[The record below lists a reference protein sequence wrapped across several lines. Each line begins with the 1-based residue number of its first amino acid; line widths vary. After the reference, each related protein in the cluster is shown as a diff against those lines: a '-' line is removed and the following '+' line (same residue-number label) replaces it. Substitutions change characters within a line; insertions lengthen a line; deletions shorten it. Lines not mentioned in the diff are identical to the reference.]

1 MSDGGD
7 PEEPRG
13 TVGPTGPAGPSIF
26 AAVGLLAGWA
36 VRPLSIRAGA
46 AEPRV
51 TWLAIGL
58 VWFLAAV
65 VGGAAWATWRVR
77 RERLRLEPHRAV
89 NRLVLGKAC
98 ALVGAALAGGYA
110 GFALAHVNVADAGN
124 ATTQLVHAVLA
135 ALGGVAL
142 MVAALLLEHA
152 CRVPPEA

>member
-1 MSDGGD
+1 VSDGGD

-13 TVGPTGPAGPSIF
+13 TVRPTGPAGPSIF
-26 AAVGLLAGWA
+26 AALGLVAGWA
-36 VRPLSIRAGA
+36 VRPLTLRTGVV
-46 AEPRV
+46 EPRV

-65 VGGAAWATWRVR
+65 VAGAAWSTWRAR
-77 RERLRLEPHRAV
+77 RERIRLEPHRAV

-110 GFALAHVNVADAGN
+110 GFALAHINVPDAGN
-124 ATTQLVHAVLA
+124 AATQLWHAVLA

-142 MVAALLLEHA
+142 LVAALLLEQA
-152 CRVPPEA
+152 CRVPPEG